1 MAHRK
6 EEAKGARWDTPGVL
20 TLPLTGAPTLRVKA
34 VAFEQRRSSGQNR
47 YFEEIEELEEALVE
61 RCVALGEQPELIRSY
76 IRYHWWP
83 EAA

>member
-1 MAHRK
+1 MA
-6 EEAKGARWDTPGVL
+6 
-20 TLPLTGAPTLRVKA
+20 TLG
-34 VAFEQRRSSGQNR
+34 RSSGQNR
-47 YFEEIEELEEALVE
+47 YFEEIEEIEEALAG